1 MVQNFRDVIDLW
13 ESADVLAAEIGATR
27 AQVRKWKQRDSIPA
41 DWWLRVVAAA
51 KLKFEAE
58 LSTDTF
64 AGFAA
69 RTPEHVQA
77 VAE

>member
-13 ESADVLAAEIGATR
+13 ETAEALAADIGAT
-27 AQVRKWKQRDSIPA
+27 APQVRKWKQRDSIPA

-64 AGFAA
+64 AAFAA
-69 RTPEHVQA
+69 RTPETMQA
-77 VAE
+77 AAE